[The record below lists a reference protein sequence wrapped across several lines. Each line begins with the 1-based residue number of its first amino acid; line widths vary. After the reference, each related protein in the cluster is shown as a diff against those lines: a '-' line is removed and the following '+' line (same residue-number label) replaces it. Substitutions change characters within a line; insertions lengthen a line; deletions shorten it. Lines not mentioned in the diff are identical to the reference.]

1 MHSFV
6 MRRAVFICALL
17 LTPGLDLQAQTASPV
32 FRSPAHAGRTSRYRR
47 NLIKYNEAWAIRI
60 VRTLHS
66 AQATYQATV
75 GNGNYGTLQELGKEK
90 LISPI
95 LADGH
100 GYGYLFRIRREKFS
114 PESPASFEIVAIP
127 RKYGHTGRRS
137 FYINETGV
145 IVAADRKG
153 GEAHAADDPLDP

>member
-1 MHSFV
+1 MLIA
-6 MRRAVFICALL
+6 RAAFILFL
-17 LTPGLDLQAQTASPV
+17 ILTSMFDLHGQTASPV

-75 GNGNYGTLQELGKEK
+75 GNGNYGTLEELGKEK
-90 LISPI
+90 LINAVV
-95 LADGH
+95 ADGH
-100 GYGYLFRIRREKFS
+100 RYGYLFRIRTEKFS

-127 RKYGHTGRRS
+127 RQYGRTGRRS
-137 FYINETGV
+137 FYVNENGV

-153 GEAHAADDPLDP
+153 GEANAGDDPLDP